1 MRMPVNQAL
10 SAGQA
15 ALDNAEPV
23 DAPDEDDAE
32 NCRQGKHAMRIVRRG
47 AEMDLYRCAYC
58 RFEEVD

>member
-1 MRMPVNQAL
+1 MRAPVNQAL

-15 ALDNAEPV
+15 ALDNAAPV

-32 NCRQGKHAMRIVRRG
+32 NCRQGNHAMRIVRRG
-47 AEMDLYRCAYC
+47 EEMNLYRCAHC

>member
-15 ALDNAEPV
+15 ALDNAAPV